1 MSSKFSPVHVV
12 LSGMNG
18 TGRSGIAEHLSQLTG
33 MPVADAAAFHPATS
47 RRKIASGQVL
57 CTADVTGQLHRMRD
71 WIADRALSG
80 TSAIVTCPPL
90 SRENRDLL
98 REAESLSE
106 LSGEDATRLLVI
118 ELSAPRDVLVERLAN
133 RPDHIVPVSVLDS
146 QLASVEP
153 LDDDEFGAV
162 VDASGHPEDVADTV
176 LDTVARLRTAGAV
189 AVGRASLA
197 DRRAEQS
204 RHAVEQ

>member
-1 MSSKFSPVHVV
+1 M
-12 LSGMNG
+12 
-18 TGRSGIAEHLSQLTG
+18 
-33 MPVADAAAFHPATS
+33 
-47 RRKIASGQVL
+47 
-57 CTADVTGQLHRMRD
+57 
-71 WIADRALSG
+71 
-80 TSAIVTCPPL
+80 
-90 SRENRDLL
+90 
-98 REAESLSE
+98 
-106 LSGEDATRLLVI
+106 
-118 ELSAPRDVLVERLAN
+118 LVERLAN